1 MTTKRFNEIKENET
15 KFNESMKS
23 AVNHLDEIIG
33 CFEMEL
39 DAIKD
44 RYQAGED
51 YSFTDEERID
61 WLEDA
66 IKEYKKL
73 LEKLDEIEID
83 DVLYGYDC

>member
-51 YSFTDEERID
+51 YDFTDEERID

-66 IKEYKKL
+66 IKGYKKL
-73 LEKLDEIEID
+73 LENLDEIEID
-83 DVLYGYDC
+83 DVLNGYDC